1 MQFDFEKFTARAI
14 RAYRECGGSY
24 FTLEEALSVFRYYFA
39 RYEQTFHAPHPMI
52 SIPQIARIL
61 DKMPVPEGSV
71 CENIEEFTPEDYP
84 HMIDQ
89 HFATRYRN
97 CDYNIN
103 HFFSGK
109 IRDLRFYEVGYVGW
123 NDDSRQWHY

>member
-1 MQFDFEKFTARAI
+1 MQFDFRKFTARAI

-24 FTLEEALSVFRYYFA
+24 FTLEEALGVFRYYFA
-39 RYEQTFHAPHPMI
+39 RYEQAFGTPHPMI

-71 CENIEEFTPEDYP
+71 CENIEAFTPEDYP
-84 HMIDQ
+84 HIIDQ

-109 IRDLRFYEVGYVGW
+109 IRDLRFYEVGYVAW
-123 NDDSRQWHY
+123 NDEARQWEC